1 MKEIIEEYYKKVN
14 LEELNDEEKNNL
26 KSILEHIE
34 GIINSERET
43 EGKFKIPDEIYK
55 DLMQDI
61 VSQVHPNS
69 RNIICWENKLNSIIK
84 LDGKIDKELGNYLY
98 ELYNNPN
105 VSIGIHGTYHRQD
118 FDTSDNNPYFKEG
131 IKCKYCDSRRTVAFQ
146 DRGYIHA
153 HGNISFINLLN
164 YNYGAQKDWMTC
176 EWKDNED
183 GYSREFKKYIGKDGT
198 AVVQDNYIVVIPA
211 NMKTTEAVTDGKI
224 PPKFILGTFRNSKW
238 NIGCIERGAWDSFVR
253 NSRFNLKEIE
263 NLNEEYK
270 TKSQEEVTTDRLG
283 KETIEEQQSKENV
296 EAKLGL
302 REKLEKLMLR
312 LRNLSKGGKNS
323 YRGE

>member
-1 MKEIIEEYYKKVN
+1 MEEIIEEYYKKVN

-34 GIINSERET
+34 GIINSEREV

-69 RNIICWENKLNSIIK
+69 RMIRNWKNELNSIIEV
-84 LDGKIDKELGNYLY
+84 DGKIDKELGNYLY

-131 IKCKYCDSRRTVAFQ
+131 IKCRYGDSRRTVAFQ
-146 DRGYIHA
+146 DRGYIHK
-153 HGNISFINLLN
+153 HGNISFIDLLN
-164 YNYGAQKDWMTC
+164 YNYGAQKDWMIC
-176 EWKDNED
+176 EWEYKED
-183 GYSREFKKYIGKDGT
+183 GYREFQKYIGKDGST
-198 AVVQDNYIVVIPA
+198 VVQDNYIVVIPA
-211 NMKTTEAVTDGKI
+211 NMETTEVVTDGKI

-238 NIGCIERGAWDSFVR
+238 NRGYIEKGIWDSFVR

-263 NLNEEYK
+263 SLNEEYE

-283 KETIEEQQSKENV
+283 KETIVEQQSKENV

-302 REKLEKLMLR
+302 RENLKKLMSR
-312 LRNLSKGGKNS
+312 LRNLSKDGKNS